1 MDSKNIKI
9 KIIIIIIIILLLLYK
24 TFNLLISNYIYLLF
38 ELKNSYMI
46 YININWIYIII
57 LNFKKKKS
65 EYVYKNTLNKNIS

>member
-38 ELKNSYMI
+38 ELKNGLYDI
-46 YININWIYIII
+46 Y
-57 LNFKKKKS
+57 
-65 EYVYKNTLNKNIS
+65 